1 MDRIAALRNV
11 EDALSDLEAGE
22 TDLATAERRVL
33 GVLRTYVTEYDAAD
47 GRSAYR
53 AVRPDPADDLVVV
66 AESAPAAR
74 ERARAIADDADEAL
88 EVERID

>member
-22 TDLATAERRVL
+22 VDLATAERRVI
-33 GVLRTYVTEYDAAD
+33 GVLRTYVTEYDDAD
-47 GRSAYR
+47 GKSAYR
-53 AVRPDPADDLVVV
+53 AARPDPADDLVVV
-66 AESAPAAR
+66 AASATEAT
-74 ERARAIADDADEAL
+74 ERARALVDGDPEF